1 MKHGANIGVNTM
13 YVDPAYPDK
22 ANDPRLMN
30 VRHEWQ
36 TLSRQISDAEWH
48 GRPVTK
54 AERDKL
60 STLRHMLRDGKTY
73 TPKF

>member
-1 MKHGANIGVNTM
+1 M

-60 STLRHMLRDGKTY
+60 STLRHMLCDGKTY

>member
-1 MKHGANIGVNTM
+1 MSM

-36 TLSRQISDAEWH
+36 TLSQQISDAEWR
-48 GRPVTK
+48 GQPVTK

-60 STLRHMLRDGKTY
+60 STLKHMLRDGKIY

>member
-1 MKHGANIGVNTM
+1 M

-60 STLRHMLRDGKTY
+60 STLRHMLRDGKAY